1 MVSSSAVVFRWSLA
15 RHQTSLSGLTLNSMI
30 ELGTPIIKKRFNLM
44 AAGIALHVGLV
55 LHIQSGEIFVTGY
68 CLNLARLFPA

>member
-1 MVSSSAVVFRWSLA
+1 
-15 RHQTSLSGLTLNSMI
+15 
-30 ELGTPIIKKRFNLM
+30 M